1 MDAYKARCD
10 SCERVHNI
18 ADLAEPDRLHER
30 LDPGGTVPAGE
41 CPTCGALAYPVDPAE
56 KLTCRTMGANLN
68 MQRIEFEALLAHLKE
83 GPGSTIRRRIEV
95 LLGEKTVDEV
105 DADERREG
113 EPAYTVV
120 GRYRDNG
127 QTYITTVYTQEPSG
141 VPALARWV
149 CSEDNE
155 IPLAELD
162 LDIVAIFE
170 GEPAV
175 SARGDEAQL

>member
-10 SCERVHNI
+10 NCERVHNI
-18 ADLAEPDRLHER
+18 GDLTEPERLHER
-30 LDPGGTVPAGE
+30 LDPGGIVPAGE
-41 CPTCGALAYPVDPAE
+41 CPACGALAYPVDPAE
-56 KLTCRTMGANLN
+56 KLVCRTMGANLN

-83 GPGSTIRRRIEV
+83 GQGSTIRRRLEV
-95 LLGEKTVDEV
+95 LLGEKTLDEV
-105 DADERREG
+105 DAEERREG

-120 GRYRDNG
+120 GRYRDND
-127 QTYITTVYTQEPSG
+127 QTYITTVYTLEPSG
-141 VPALARWV
+141 VPALVRRV
-149 CSEDNE
+149 CSEESE

-175 SARGDEAQL
+175 AARGDEVQL